1 MHRIRVARNSV
12 HVLEMVSDFVFAAEL
27 PFADEA
33 GVWCGLAVHAM
44 YVAEHVAFALESYV
58 AGAYLAF

>member
-1 MHRIRVARNSV
+1 V

-33 GVWCGLAVHAM
+33 GVWCGLAVHAI

-58 AGAYLAF
+58 AGAHLAF